1 MLEKQKEY
9 HNVAIPKQLAERI
22 KRLMARGY
30 GYMSVADFVREA
42 TREKVSELETEWRME
57 MIEQEKRKKEGDL
70 IY

>member
-22 KRLMARGY
+22 KRLVAKRL

-42 TREKVSELETEWRME
+42 TREKLSREEARLRVEE
-57 MIEQEKRKKEGDL
+57 IEEQHRREES